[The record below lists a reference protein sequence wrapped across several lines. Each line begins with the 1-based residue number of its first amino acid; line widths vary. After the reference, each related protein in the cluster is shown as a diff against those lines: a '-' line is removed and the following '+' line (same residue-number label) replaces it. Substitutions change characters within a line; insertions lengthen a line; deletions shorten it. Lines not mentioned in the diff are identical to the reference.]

1 MSVFALPIGVF
12 GIAWQIKVVVT
23 RDLGA
28 VILGARVW
36 DAVFALTSSPPLFAA
51 RAQYGKRI

>member
-1 MSVFALPIGVF
+1 LPISGF

-28 VILGARVW
+28 VILGALVW
-36 DAVFALTSSPPLFAA
+36 GAVGVAA
-51 RAQYGKRI
+51 